1 MITIIIG
8 YRIFFSRQRQLAVSF
23 ICRLP
28 TDYFQLSMIRI
39 EDVIEKV
46 ERNRPE
52 PDIDLIRRAYLFSA
66 LHHRGQKRASGEP
79 YLVHPLEV
87 ADILAD
93 MRLDEISVSTG
104 LLHDVVEDTLV
115 DLDTIREYFGDEVT
129 RLVDGL
135 TKIAHI
141 SNLSKEKQQAENVR
155 KMVLAM
161 ITDVRVVLIK
171 LADRLHN
178 MRTMQFL
185 KPEKRARISQET
197 LDIYAPIAHRL
208 GMGKVRS
215 ELEDLSFQNLY
226 PEEYKKLSNEVEER
240 RSELEATLEKITE
253 LIKQKLTE
261 NDVPFVEVEG
271 RVKRLYSL
279 WKKLKKR
286 KLTIEE
292 VYDLIAARIIT
303 PNDKKNCYLA
313 LSVIHDIWT
322 PVPERFKDWIGN
334 PRDNLYQSLHT
345 SVIGDNGLSFEVQIR
360 TEEMHQV
367 AEEGVAAHWK
377 YKESKPGKREED
389 ASLDELRKTVEK
401 LLLPLVESTRE
412 TEDSEDFIESL
423 KLDLYPKDVYA
434 FTPRGKIIQL
444 PRGATPIDFAYA
456 IHSEVGDNCTGAKIK
471 GRIVPLR
478 TELQNGDVVE
488 VLTTPNS
495 KPSRDWLNSVVTSKA
510 RNRIRHWIAEQQR
523 VESIEIGRK
532 LLEKE
537 VDKFRL
543 SPKKLIANDDEMKR
557 IANEYGLGRG
567 EDLLA
572 SIGYGKTL
580 PRNVLAKF
588 LGAEKFAELDPEK
601 KKETRLESSVKA
613 VKKFIGLG
621 EDAIIVKGV
630 DNLLTNRAHCCNPLR
645 GEEIVGYISLGKG
658 IVVHN
663 KRCKN
668 LQQLMV
674 NRERIIDV
682 EWAKGDGKEI
692 QSVRLLATTEN
703 RTGMLAGITNA
714 IADIKTGI
722 RDARAEVSK
731 NDRGLIEVTIE
742 VFDKKHLDKV
752 ITSVEQVPGVIAVER
767 VNF

>member
-1 MITIIIG
+1 
-8 YRIFFSRQRQLAVSF
+8 
-23 ICRLP
+23 
-28 TDYFQLSMIRI
+28 MIRI
-39 EDVIEKV
+39 EDIIEKV
-46 ERNRPE
+46 ENNRPHADTE
-52 PDIDLIRRAYLFSA
+52 LVRRAYLFSA
-66 LHHRGQKRASGEP
+66 LHHEGQKRASGEP
-79 YLVHPLEV
+79 YLVHPLAV
-87 ADILAD
+87 ADILAE
-93 MRLDEISVSTG
+93 MRLDEVSVSTG

-115 DLDTIREYFGDEVT
+115 DLETIKKYFGDEITV
-129 RLVDGL
+129 LVDGL
-135 TKIAHI
+135 TKIAQI
-141 SNLSKEKQQAENVR
+141 SDLSKEKQQAENVR

-178 MRTMQFL
+178 MKTMQFL

-226 PEEYKKLSNEVEER
+226 PEEYKKLAREVEAR
-240 RSELEATLEKITE
+240 RPELEENIEKIRLQIIE
-253 LIKQKLTE
+253 KLNE
-261 NDVPFVEVEG
+261 NDVPFIEVQG
-271 RVKRLYSL
+271 RVKRLFSL
-279 WKKLKKR
+279 WKKLKNR

-303 PNDKKNCYLA
+303 PNDKKNCYLT
-313 LSVIHDIWT
+313 LSVIHDMWT
-322 PVPERFKDWIGN
+322 PVPERFKDWIAI
-334 PRDNLYQSLHT
+334 PRENLYRSLHT
-345 SVIGDNGLSFEVQIR
+345 SVIGESGQAFEVQIR
-360 TEEMHQV
+360 TEEMHQI

-377 YKESKPGKREED
+377 YKEKKLGAKEED
-389 ASLDELRKTVEK
+389 ESLDELRKTVEK
-401 LLLPLVESTRE
+401 LLLPLVEN
-412 TEDSEDFIESL
+412 TESEQDSEDFIESL
-423 KLDLYPKDVYA
+423 KLDLYPKDVYT
-434 FTPRGKIIQL
+434 FTPNGKVIQL
-444 PRGATPIDFAYA
+444 PRGSSPIDFAYA
-456 IHSEVGDNCTGAKIK
+456 IHSEVGDTCTGATINN
-471 GRIVPLR
+471 RIVPLK
-478 TELQNGDVVE
+478 TELQNGDVVKIM
-488 VLTTPNS
+488 TTPNS
-495 KPSRDWLNSVVTSKA
+495 KPSRDWLSHVVTSRA
-510 RNRIRHWIAEQQR
+510 RSRIKHWITEQQR

-537 VDKFRL
+537 SERFRIA
-543 SPKKLIANDDEMKR
+543 SKKLAKNEDELKR
-557 IANEYGLGRG
+557 IANEYGLSRA

-580 PRNVLAKF
+580 PRNVLSKH

-601 KKETRLESSVKA
+601 REESKFETGYKA

-630 DNLLTNRAHCCNPLR
+630 DNLLTTRARCCNPLR

-668 LQQLMV
+668 AQQLML
-674 NRERIIDV
+674 NKDRIVEV
-682 EWAKGDGKEI
+682 EWAKSDKPEI

-714 IADIKTGI
+714 IAEIKTGI
-722 RDARAEVSK
+722 RDARAKISREDK
-731 NDRGLIEVTIE
+731 GLIEVTIE

-752 ITSVEQVPGVIAVER
+752 ITSIKKVPGVIEVER
-767 VNF
+767 VNS

>member
-1 MITIIIG
+1 
-8 YRIFFSRQRQLAVSF
+8 
-23 ICRLP
+23 
-28 TDYFQLSMIRI
+28 MIRI
-39 EDVIEKV
+39 EDVIAKV
-46 ERNRPE
+46 EKNRPE

-66 LHHRGQKRASGEP
+66 MHHRGQKRASGEP
-79 YLVHPLEV
+79 YLIHPLEV

-93 MRLDEISVSTG
+93 MRLDETSVSTG

-115 DLDTIREYFGDEVT
+115 DLDTIREYFGEEIT

-141 SNLSKEKQQAENVR
+141 NNLSREKQQAENVR

-178 MRTMQFL
+178 MRTMGFL

-208 GMGKVRS
+208 GMGKLRS
-215 ELEDLSFQNLY
+215 ELEDLAFQNIY
-226 PEEYKKLSNEVEER
+226 PDEYKLLSKEVESR
-240 RSELEATLEKITE
+240 RPELEALIEKITGT
-253 LIKQKLTE
+253 IKEKLTE
-261 NDVPFVEVEG
+261 NDVPYIEVQG
-271 RVKRLYSL
+271 RVKRLFSL

-303 PNDKKNCYLA
+303 PNDKKNCYVA

-345 SVIGDNGLSFEVQIR
+345 SVISDSGQSFEVQIR
-360 TEEMHQV
+360 TQEMHRI

-377 YKESKPGKREED
+377 YKESKLGKRDED
-389 ASLDELRKTVEK
+389 ESLDELRKTVEK
-401 LLLPLVESTRE
+401 LLLPLVET
-412 TEDSEDFIESL
+412 TQDNEDSEEFIESL

-434 FTPRGKIIQL
+434 FTPMGKIIQL
-444 PRGATPIDFAYA
+444 PRGATPLDFAYA
-456 IHSEVGDNCTGAKIK
+456 IHSEVGDTCTGAKIK

-478 TELQNGDVVE
+478 TEIQNGDVVE
-488 VLTTPNS
+488 ILTTPNS
-495 KPSRDWLNSVVTSKA
+495 KPSRDWLNYVVTSKA
-510 RNRIRHWIAEQQR
+510 RNRIRHWIADQQR
-523 VESIEIGRK
+523 AESIEIGRK

-537 VDKFRL
+537 VEKFRL
-543 SPKKLIANDDEMKR
+543 SPKKLLNNEDEMKR
-557 IANEYGLGRG
+557 IANEYGLGRA

-572 SIGYGKTL
+572 SVGYGKTL
-580 PRNVLAKF
+580 PRNILAKF

-601 KKETRLESSVKA
+601 KKETRLESGVKA

-630 DNLLTNRAHCCNPLR
+630 DNLLTTRARCCNPLR

-668 LQQLMV
+668 VQQLMV
-674 NRERIIDV
+674 NRDRIVDV
-682 EWAKGDGKEI
+682 EWAKGDEKQI

-714 IADIKTGI
+714 IAEIKTGI

-742 VFDKKHLDKV
+742 VFDKKHLDRV
-752 ITSVEQVPGVIAVER
+752 VTSVQQVPGVIAVER
-767 VNF
+767 VNY

>member
-1 MITIIIG
+1 
-8 YRIFFSRQRQLAVSF
+8 
-23 ICRLP
+23 
-28 TDYFQLSMIRI
+28 MIRI

-46 ERNRPE
+46 ERNRPD
-52 PDIDLIRRAYLFSA
+52 PDIDLIRRAYFFSA
-66 LHHRGQKRASGEP
+66 MHHRGQKRASGEP

-93 MRLDEISVSTG
+93 MRLDETSVSTG

-115 DLDTIREYFGDEVT
+115 DLDTIRDYFGDEIT

-141 SNLSKEKQQAENVR
+141 SNLSKERQQAENVR

-226 PEEYKKLSNEVEER
+226 PEEYKKLSKEVEAR
-240 RSELEATLEKITE
+240 RSELEATMGNITE
-253 LIKQKLTE
+253 LIKEKLSE
-261 NDVPFVEVEG
+261 NDVPFLEVQG

-303 PNDKKNCYLA
+303 PNDKKNCYVA
-313 LSVIHDIWT
+313 LSVVHDIWT

-345 SVIGDNGLSFEVQIR
+345 SVIGDNGQSFEVQIR
-360 TEEMHQV
+360 TEEMHQI

-377 YKESKPGKREED
+377 YKESKLGTSEED

-401 LLLPLVESTRE
+401 LLLPLVETTQE
-412 TEDSEDFIESL
+412 TEDSEEFIESL

-456 IHSEVGDNCTGAKIK
+456 IHSEVGDTCTGAKIK

-488 VLTTPNS
+488 VLTTLNS
-495 KPSRDWLNSVVTSKA
+495 KPSRDWLNSAVTSKA
-510 RNRIRHWIAEQQR
+510 RNRIRHWIAQQQR
-523 VESIEIGRK
+523 AESIEIGRR

-537 VDKFRL
+537 ADKFRL
-543 SPKKLIANDDEMKR
+543 SPKKLINSDNEMKR
-557 IANEYGLGRG
+557 IANEYGLGRA

-601 KKETRLESSVKA
+601 KKETRLESGMKA

-630 DNLLTNRAHCCNPLR
+630 DNLLTNRGRCCNPLR
-645 GEEIVGYISLGKG
+645 GEEIIGYISLGKG

-668 LQQLMV
+668 VAQLMI
-674 NRERIIDV
+674 NKDRIVEV

-714 IADIKTGI
+714 IAEIKTGI
-722 RDARAEVSK
+722 RDARAEISK

-752 ITSVEQVPGVIAVER
+752 VASIQQVPGVIAVER
-767 VNF
+767 VNY

>member
-1 MITIIIG
+1 
-8 YRIFFSRQRQLAVSF
+8 
-23 ICRLP
+23 
-28 TDYFQLSMIRI
+28 MIRI
-39 EDVIEKV
+39 EDIIEKV
-46 ERNRPE
+46 GRNRPN
-52 PDIDLIRRAYLFSA
+52 PDVELIRRAYLFSA
-66 LHHRGQKRASGEP
+66 MHHRGQKRASGEP

-93 MRLDEISVSTG
+93 MRLDEVRVSTG

-115 DLDTIREYFGDEVT
+115 DLDTIKSYFGDEIT
-129 RLVDGL
+129 LLVDGL

-208 GMGKVRS
+208 GMGKMRS

-226 PEEYKKLSNEVEER
+226 PVEYKRLAKEVDAR
-240 RSELEATLEKITE
+240 RPELEAVLER
-253 LIKQKLTE
+253 IKATIQTRLAE
-261 NDVPFVEVEG
+261 NEVPFVEVEG

-279 WKKLKKR
+279 WKKLKKQ
-286 KLTIEE
+286 KLMIDQ
-292 VYDLIAARIIT
+292 VYDLIAARVIT
-303 PNDKKNCYLA
+303 SNGRKNCYLA

-322 PVPERFKDWIGN
+322 PVPERFKDWIAI

-345 SVIGDNGLSFEVQIR
+345 SVIGDGGQAFEVQIR
-360 TEEMHQV
+360 TEEMHRI
-367 AEEGVAAHWK
+367 AEEGVAAHWR
-377 YKESKPGKREED
+377 YKESKIGSPEED
-389 ASLDELRKTVEK
+389 EGNLDELRKTVEK
-401 LLLPLVESTRE
+401 LLLPLVED
-412 TEDSEDFIESL
+412 TEEGDDSEDFIESL
-423 KLDLYPKDVYA
+423 KLDLFPKDVYA
-434 FTPRGKIIQL
+434 FTPMGKVIQL
-444 PRGATPIDFAYA
+444 PRGSSPIDFAYA
-456 IHSEVGDNCTGAKIK
+456 IHSEVGDACTGAKIN

-488 VLTTPNS
+488 ILTTANS
-495 KPSRDWLNSVVTSKA
+495 KPSRDWLNYVITSKA
-510 RNRIRHWIAEQQR
+510 RNRIRHWISEQQR
-523 VESIEIGRK
+523 ADSIEIGRK

-537 VDKFRL
+537 ADKFRVP
-543 SPKKLIANDDEMKR
+543 PKKLINNDAEMKR
-557 IANEYGLGRG
+557 IANEYGLGRP

-580 PRNVLAKF
+580 PRNVLSKF
-588 LGAEKFAELDPEK
+588 LGAEKFAELDPDK
-601 KKETRLESSVKA
+601 RKETRIESGVRA
-613 VKKFIGLG
+613 VKKLIGLG
-621 EDAIIVKGV
+621 EDAIVVKGV
-630 DNLLTNRAHCCNPLR
+630 DNLLTTRARCCNPLR

-663 KRCKN
+663 RRCKN
-668 LQQLMV
+668 VAQLMV
-674 NRERIIDV
+674 NKERIV
-682 EWAKGDGKEI
+682 EVDWAKSDKDEI
-692 QSVRLLATTEN
+692 QSVGILVTTEN

-714 IADIKTGI
+714 IAEIKTGI
-722 RDARAEVSK
+722 RDARAIVSRD
-731 NDRGLIEVTIE
+731 DRGLIEVTVE

-752 ITSVEQVPGVIAVER
+752 LGAIGNVPGVIAVER
-767 VNF
+767 VNA

>member
-1 MITIIIG
+1 M
-8 YRIFFSRQRQLAVSF
+8 V
-23 ICRLP
+23 
-28 TDYFQLSMIRI
+28 RI
-39 EDVIEKV
+39 ENIINKV
-46 ERNRPE
+46 EENHPQADVE
-52 PDIDLIRRAYLFSA
+52 LIRRAYLFSA

-79 YLVHPLEV
+79 YLVHPLAV
-87 ADILAD
+87 ADLLAD

-115 DLDTIREYFGDEVT
+115 NLDTLRNTFGDEIT
-129 RLVDGL
+129 KLVDGL

-141 SNLSKEKQQAENVR
+141 SNLSKEDQQAENVR

-161 ITDVRVVLIK
+161 TTDVRVVLIK

-178 MRTMQFL
+178 MRTMEFL
-185 KPEKRARISQET
+185 KPEKRERISQET

-208 GMGKVRS
+208 GMGKLRS

-226 PEEYKKLSNEVEER
+226 PEDYRKLSAEVDAR
-240 RSELEATLEKITE
+240 RPELEAMLEKITGS
-253 LIKQKLTE
+253 IKENLTE
-261 NDVPFVEVEG
+261 NGVEFVEVQG

-286 KLTIEE
+286 KLAIDQ
-292 VYDLIAARIIT
+292 VFDLIAARIIT
-303 PNDKKNCYLA
+303 ANDKKECYVA
-313 LSVIHDIWT
+313 LSVIHDMWT
-322 PVPERFKDWIGN
+322 PVPERFKDWIAI

-345 SVIGDNGLSFEVQIR
+345 SVIGEGGHAFEVQIR

-377 YKESKPGKREED
+377 YKEKKLGKHED
-389 ASLDELRKTVEK
+389 DQNLDELRKTVEK
-401 LLLPLVESTRE
+401 LLLPLVEE
-412 TEDSEDFIESL
+412 TSELNDSQDFIESL

-434 FTPRGKIIQL
+434 FTPMGKVIQL
-444 PRGATPIDFAYA
+444 PRGATPIDFAYM
-456 IHSEVGDNCTGAKIK
+456 IHSEVGDRCTGAKIG

-478 TELQNGDVVE
+478 TEIQNGDVIE
-488 VLTTPNS
+488 ILTSPS
-495 KPSRDWLNSVVTSKA
+495 SHPSRDWLNFVVTSRA
-510 RNRIRHWIAEQQR
+510 RNRIRHWISEQQR

-532 LLEKE
+532 LLSTEAE
-537 VDKFRL
+537 KFRL
-543 SPKKLIANDDEMKR
+543 TAKKVIGDEENLKR
-557 IANEYGLGRG
+557 IANEYGLGRI

-580 PRNVLAKF
+580 PRNVINKY

-601 KKETRLESSVKA
+601 KKETTFQSGVKA
-613 VKKFIGLG
+613 VKKFIGMG

-630 DNLLTNRAHCCNPLR
+630 DNLLVTRARCCNPLR

-668 LQQLMV
+668 VQALMV
-674 NRERIIDV
+674 NKDRIVEV
-682 EWAKGDGKEI
+682 EWAKIDDKQI
-692 QSVRLLATTEN
+692 QAVRLLATTEN

-714 IADIKTGI
+714 IAEIKTGI
-722 RDARAEVSK
+722 RDASARISRD
-731 NDRGLIEVTIE
+731 NQGLIEVTIE

-752 ITSVEQVPGVIAVER
+752 TSAIKNVSGVIDVER
-767 VNF
+767 INDLA

>member
-1 MITIIIG
+1 
-8 YRIFFSRQRQLAVSF
+8 
-23 ICRLP
+23 
-28 TDYFQLSMIRI
+28 MIRI

-46 ERNRPE
+46 EKNRPE
-52 PDIDLIRRAYLFSA
+52 PDVDLIRRAYLFSA

-87 ADILAD
+87 ANILAE
-93 MRLDEISVSTG
+93 MRLDETSVSTG

-115 DLDTIREYFGDEVT
+115 DLDTIREYFGDEIT

-226 PEEYKKLSNEVEER
+226 PEEYKKLSREVESR
-240 RSELEATLEKITE
+240 RTELEATLEEITE
-253 LIKQKLTE
+253 LIKYKLKE

-345 SVIGDNGLSFEVQIR
+345 SVIGDSGQSFEVQIR
-360 TEEMHQV
+360 TDEMHRV

-377 YKESKPGKREED
+377 YKESKLGKREED
-389 ASLDELRKTVEK
+389 ESLDELRKTVEK
-401 LLLPLVESTRE
+401 LLLPLVESTQE

-444 PRGATPIDFAYA
+444 PRGSTPIDFAYA
-456 IHSEVGDNCTGAKIK
+456 IHSEVGDTCTGAKIK

-488 VLTTPNS
+488 ILTTPNS
-495 KPSRDWLNSVVTSKA
+495 KPSRDWLNSLVTSKA
-510 RNRIRHWIAEQQR
+510 RNRVRHWIAEQQR

-537 VDKFRL
+537 IDKFRL
-543 SPKKLIANDDEMKR
+543 SPKKLIGNDDEMRR
-557 IANEYGLGRG
+557 IANEYGLGRP

-601 KKETRLESSVKA
+601 KKETRLESGMKA

-630 DNLLTNRAHCCNPLR
+630 DNLLTTRARCCNPLR

-658 IVVHN
+658 IVVHQ

-668 LQQLMV
+668 VQQLMV
-674 NRERIIDV
+674 NRERIVEV

-714 IADIKTGI
+714 IAEIKTGI
-722 RDARAEVSK
+722 RDARAEISK

-767 VNF
+767 VNY

>member
-1 MITIIIG
+1 
-8 YRIFFSRQRQLAVSF
+8 
-23 ICRLP
+23 
-28 TDYFQLSMIRI
+28 MIRI

-46 ERNRPE
+46 EQNRTN

-87 ADILAD
+87 ADILAE
-93 MRLDEISVSTG
+93 MRLDEVSVSTG

-115 DLDTIREYFGDEVT
+115 DIETIRSYFGDEIT
-129 RLVDGL
+129 LLVDGL

-178 MRTMQFL
+178 MRTMQYL
-185 KPEKRARISQET
+185 QPDKRVRISQET

-215 ELEDLSFQNLY
+215 ELEDLAFQNLY
-226 PEEYKKLSNEVEER
+226 PDEYKRLAKEIDAR
-240 RSELEATLEKITE
+240 RPELEAALDR
-253 LIKQKLTE
+253 IKATIIDGLTK

-279 WKKLKKR
+279 WKKLR
-286 KLTIEE
+286 KQKIMIEQ

-303 PNDKKNCYLA
+303 TNEKKNCYVA

-322 PVPERFKDWIGN
+322 PVPERFKDWIAI

-345 SVIGDNGLSFEVQIR
+345 SVIGDGGQSFEVQIR
-360 TEEMHQV
+360 TQEMHRI

-377 YKESKPGKREED
+377 YKESSLGTHQDDEN
-389 ASLDELRKTVEK
+389 LDELRKTVEK
-401 LLLPLVESTRE
+401 LLLPLVESNE
-412 TEDSEDFIESL
+412 ANDDSEDFIESL
-423 KLDLYPKDVYA
+423 KLDLFPKDVYA
-434 FTPRGKIIQL
+434 FTPMGRVIQL
-444 PRGATPIDFAYA
+444 PRGSTPIDFAYA
-456 IHSEVGDNCTGAKIK
+456 VHSEVGDTCTGAKIN
-471 GRIVPLR
+471 GRIVPIK

-488 VLTTPNS
+488 ILTTANS
-495 KPSRDWLNSVVTSKA
+495 KPSRDWLNYVVTSRAK
-510 RNRIRHWIAEQQR
+510 NRIRHWISEQQR
-523 VESIEIGRK
+523 ADSIDIGRK

-537 VDKFRL
+537 AEKFRVA
-543 SPKKLIANDDEMKR
+543 PKKFLNNETEMKR
-557 IANEYGLGRG
+557 IANDYGLSRA

-588 LGAEKFAELDPEK
+588 LGSEKFEELDPDK
-601 KKETRLESSVKA
+601 RKETRIASGMKA
-613 VKKFIGLG
+613 VRKFIGLS

-630 DNLLTNRAHCCNPLR
+630 DNLLTTRARCCNPLR
-645 GEEIVGYISLGKG
+645 GEEIIGYISLGKG

-668 LQQLMV
+668 VSQLMV
-674 NRERIIDV
+674 NRDRIVEV
-682 EWAKGDGKEI
+682 EWAKSEKQEI

-722 RDARAEVSK
+722 RDASANVSR
-731 NDRGLIEVTIE
+731 DDTGVIEVTVE

-752 ITSVEQVPGVIAVER
+752 VSAIEHVPGVMAVER
-767 VNF
+767 INS

>member
-1 MITIIIG
+1 
-8 YRIFFSRQRQLAVSF
+8 
-23 ICRLP
+23 
-28 TDYFQLSMIRI
+28 MIRI
-39 EDVIEKV
+39 EDIIEKV
-46 ERNRPE
+46 EKNRPGS
-52 PDIDLIRRAYLFSA
+52 DIELIRRAYMFSA

-79 YLVHPLEV
+79 YLVHPLAV
-87 ADILAD
+87 ADILAE
-93 MRLDEISVSTG
+93 MRLDEVSVSTG

-115 DLDTIREYFGDEVT
+115 DLETLRSYFGDEIT
-129 RLVDGL
+129 NLVDGL

-208 GMGKVRS
+208 GMGKMRS
-215 ELEDLSFQNLY
+215 ELEDLAFQNIY
-226 PEEYKKLSNEVEER
+226 PEEYRRLSKEVEER
-240 RSELEATLEKITE
+240 RPELEAALDKITKTIE
-253 LIKQKLTE
+253 QKLTE
-261 NDVPFVEVEG
+261 NGVPFVQIQG

-279 WKKLKKR
+279 WKKLKKQ
-286 KLTIEE
+286 KITIDR

-303 PNDKKNCYLA
+303 TNDKKNCYIA

-322 PVPERFKDWIGN
+322 PVPERFKDWIAI

-345 SVIGDNGLSFEVQIR
+345 SVIGDGGQAFEVQIR
-360 TEEMHQV
+360 TEEMHQI

-377 YKESKPGKREED
+377 YKEKKLGKVEED

-401 LLLPLVESTRE
+401 LLLPLVET
-412 TEDSEDFIESL
+412 TNDNEDSEDFIESL

-434 FTPRGKIIQL
+434 FTPMGKVIQL
-444 PRGATPIDFAYA
+444 PRGSTPLDFAYA
-456 IHSEVGDNCTGAKIK
+456 IHSEVGDTCTGAKIN
-471 GRIVPLR
+471 GRIVPLKY
-478 TELQNGDVVE
+478 ELQNGDVVE
-488 VLTTPNS
+488 ILTTSNS
-495 KPSRDWLNSVVTSKA
+495 KPSRDWLNYVVTSRA
-510 RNRIRHWIAEQQR
+510 RNRIRHWISDQQR

-537 VDKFRL
+537 ADKFRI
-543 SPKKLIANDDEMKR
+543 SPKTLLNNDDEMKR
-557 IANEYGLGRG
+557 IANEYGLGRP

-580 PRNVLAKF
+580 PRNVLGKF
-588 LGAEKFAELDPEK
+588 LGAERFAELDPEK
-601 KKETRLESSVKA
+601 RKETRLETGMKA
-613 VKKFIGLG
+613 VKKLIGLG
-621 EDAIIVKGV
+621 EDAIIVQGV
-630 DNLLTNRAHCCNPLR
+630 DNLLTTRARCCNPLR
-645 GEEIVGYISLGKG
+645 GEPIIGYISLGKG

-663 KRCKN
+663 KNCKN
-668 LQQLMV
+668 VKQLMV
-674 NRERIIDV
+674 NRDRIVEV
-682 EWAKGDGKEI
+682 EWAKSDKQEI

-714 IADIKTGI
+714 IAEIKTGI
-722 RDARAEVSK
+722 RDARAKVSRDDK
-731 NDRGLIEVTIE
+731 GLIEVTVE
-742 VFDKKHLDKV
+742 VFDKKHLDRV
-752 ITSVEQVPGVIAVER
+752 ITSIGQVPGVIDVER
-767 VNF
+767 VNSK